1 MDEMSVGRR
10 IASLRAERGLTQT
23 ELGDAIGVSDKTVS
37 KWENGISQ
45 T

>member
-10 IASLRAERGLTQT
+10 IASLRAEKALTQQ
-23 ELGDAIGVSDKTVS
+23 ELGNAIGVSDKTVS
-37 KWENGISQ
+37 KWETGVSQ